1 MTFWQFVDRRLDR
14 MHWPRART
22 VAGAGSFLM
31 TLIVLLMIY
40 VQPELA
46 KDDLFK
52 MLAQGVVIQG
62 FVGLAMPFWFGD
74 KERAAGSQKVKVT
87 NDPAHPVPVDDGDVK

>member
-1 MTFWQFVDRRLDR
+1 MTFWQFVDKRLDR
-14 MHWPRART
+14 ISWPRART

-40 VQPELA
+40 IQPELA

-74 KERAAGSQKVKVT
+74 KERPVRPQQVEVT
-87 NDPAHPVPVDDGDVK
+87 NTPAHPVPVEQGE